1 MKKKLFKNNKIG
13 IADVFSKCKRKNK
26 ESSKDTNLIIVEYNN
41 LIANIFQHIGAFI
54 SYTNNS
60 YFFKTNLF
68 NFIIF
73 AAIIIYICI
82 KLNLKTKLEQAK
94 ENVDSVIHESETVME
109 ESATKLD
116 EMEKAISNIA
126 QDVDEILNT
135 SNKNA
140 ELVGEKILEDA
151 KKTALIIKDNTEK
164 AIENSVNILRND
176 LITRA
181 TEASLEVAKSRI
193 INELNNNKDLHNRL
207 IDESVNS
214 LEGVDL

>member
-1 MKKKLFKNNKIG
+1 MS
-13 IADVFSKCKRKNK
+13 AV
-26 ESSKDTNLIIVEYNN
+26 
-41 LIANIFQHIGAFI
+41 IANIFQHIGAFI
-54 SYTNNS
+54 SYTNNN

-116 EMEKAISNIA
+116 EMEKAISNIT
-126 QDVDEILNT
+126 QDIDEILNT

-151 KKTALIIKDNTEK
+151 KKTALIIQDNTEK

-176 LITRA
+176 LLTRA

>member
-1 MKKKLFKNNKIG
+1 MKAF
-13 IADVFSKCKRKNK
+13 ADRV
-26 ESSKDTNLIIVEYNN
+26 
-41 LIANIFQHIGAFI
+41 AN
-54 SYTNNS
+54 
-60 YFFKTNLF
+60 
-68 NFIIF
+68 
-73 AAIIIYICI
+73 
-82 KLNLKTKLEQAK
+82 
-94 ENVDSVIHESETVME
+94 
-109 ESATKLD
+109 KLD
-116 EMEKAISNIA
+116 EMEKALSNITK
-126 QDVDEILNT
+126 DVDEILNT

-151 KKTALIIKDNTEK
+151 KKTALIIQDNTEK
-164 AIENSVNILRND
+164 AIENSINILRND

>member
-1 MKKKLFKNNKIG
+1 
-13 IADVFSKCKRKNK
+13 
-26 ESSKDTNLIIVEYNN
+26 
-41 LIANIFQHIGAFI
+41 
-54 SYTNNS
+54 
-60 YFFKTNLF
+60 
-68 NFIIF
+68 
-73 AAIIIYICI
+73 
-82 KLNLKTKLEQAK
+82 
-94 ENVDSVIHESETVME
+94 ME

-116 EMEKAISNIA
+116 EMEKAISNIT
-126 QDVDEILNT
+126 QDIDEILNT

-151 KKTALIIKDNTEK
+151 KKTALIIQDNTEK

>member
-1 MKKKLFKNNKIG
+1 MS
-13 IADVFSKCKRKNK
+13 AV
-26 ESSKDTNLIIVEYNN
+26 
-41 LIANIFQHIGAFI
+41 IANIFQHIGAFI
-54 SYTNNS
+54 SYTNNN

-116 EMEKAISNIA
+116 EMEKAISNIT
-126 QDVDEILNT
+126 QDIDEILNT

-151 KKTALIIKDNTEK
+151 KKTALIIQDNTEK
-164 AIENSVNILRND
+164 AIENSINILRND

-181 TEASLEVAKSRI
+181 TEASLEVAKS
-193 INELNNNKDLHNRL
+193 L
-207 IDESVNS
+207 
-214 LEGVDL
+214 